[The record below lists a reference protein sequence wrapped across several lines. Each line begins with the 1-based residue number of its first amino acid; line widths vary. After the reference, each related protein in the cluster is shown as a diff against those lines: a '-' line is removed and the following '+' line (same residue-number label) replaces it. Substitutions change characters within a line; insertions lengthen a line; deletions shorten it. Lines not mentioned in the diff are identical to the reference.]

1 LTPVPI
7 SQCKKR
13 ERERERERERSVI
26 TLFFWYHSD
35 KLKIGCLCQ
44 QLSHGS
50 LWPSEVI
57 IIEGL
62 LLADIEGEV
71 TTICID
77 KLIFNGII

>member
-1 LTPVPI
+1 MLDTCSNLLV
-7 SQCKKR
+7 QK
-13 ERERERERERSVI
+13 ERERERSVT

-35 KLKIGCLCQ
+35 KMKIGCLCQ

-71 TTICID
+71 TTISID